1 MKHLLAALILLVTPA
16 LAQDADGPKVHAR
29 LVAEQPSVT
38 PGGTVTI
45 ALEEQI
51 APEWHTYW
59 KNPGDAGA
67 PTEITWTLPPGWK
80 ADAIQWPRPKRVP
93 VGPLMDYGYEGTP
106 WLLSK
111 LTAPADAPIDGKG
124 TAVIKAH
131 VTWLVCKQI
140 CIPEEAL
147 LTIDVPVGPSVADPL
162 VAKDFAA
169 ARALLPLASPWK
181 VTYALGATL
190 DIYAAAPS
198 LAAAH
203 PTTADFF
210 PAHSGLIRNA
220 APQLVGYAKDG
231 LVLRLTPGAAAKSKP
246 VEGLLVLTSTDGS
259 TQALDVNA
267 SPGAVPPVDF
277 TAPANQSDISL
288 WLAIAF
294 AFLGGIILNIM
305 PCVLPILAMK
315 ALSLATHGQDGR
327 GESFSYAA
335 GAVLSFA
342 VLGLAIVLL
351 RSGGAAIGWG
361 FQLQNPIAVAGFAL
375 LVFAVGLNL
384 SGLFEVG
391 SVTAG
396 EGLASRGGLVGA
408 FFTGVLAV
416 AVAAPC
422 TAPFMAAALGFA
434 LTQGAFSALAVFVSL
449 GLGFALPFLLL
460 GIWPRA
466 LAFIPKPGPWMLTFK
481 QFLAFPMYAAAV
493 WLVWVLAQEAGPRGV
508 VLVLG
513 GAIALA
519 LAVFVSL
526 GVGFALPFLLLGVW
540 PRALAFIPKP
550 GAWMLTFKQFLA
562 FPMYA
567 AAAWLVWVLA
577 QEAGP
582 RGVVLVLGAM
592 ILLAMAAWLWSKTR
606 DLSARGRSIGAVAAA
621 LVLIIA
627 LWGVG
632 SLQGNAASPAASAPK
647 RGEAYSAQKL
657 ASLRAAGRPVF
668 VDATAAWCITCLVNE
683 DAVLSRDSI
692 KSAFAAR
699 KVAYLVADWTN
710 QNPEIT
716 ALLKDNGRSGVP
728 LYLYYAPGAKSPVIL
743 PQILTEAG
751 VLGALG
757 G

>member
-1 MKHLLAALILLVTPA
+1 M
-16 LAQDADGPKVHAR
+16 HAR
-29 LVAEQPSVT
+29 LIAEDKAVT
-38 PGGTVTI
+38 PGGAITI
-45 ALEEQI
+45 ALEEKI

-67 PTEITWTLPPGWK
+67 PTEIQWTLPPGWK
-80 ADAIQWPRPKRVP
+80 ADAIQWPRPKRLP

-106 WLLSK
+106 WLLTK
-111 LTAPADAPIDGKG
+111 ITAPADASG
-124 TAVIKAH
+124 TATLKAH

-140 CIPEEAL
+140 CIPEEANL
-147 LTIDVPVGPSVADPL
+147 SIDVPVSTAEHDPA

-169 ARALLPLASPWK
+169 ARALLPVASPWK
-181 VTYALGATL
+181 VTYALGTNL
-190 DIYAAAPS
+190 DLYAAAPS

-210 PAHSGLIRNA
+210 PAQSGLIRNA
-220 APQLVGYAKDG
+220 QPQLVGYSKDG
-231 LVLRLTPGAAAKSKP
+231 LVLRLTPAATAKSKP

-259 TQALDVNA
+259 VQALEVA
-267 SPGAVPPVDF
+267 ATPGPVPTVDF
-277 TAPANQSDISL
+277 AAPSSGEGDITL

-294 AFLGGIILNIM
+294 AFLGGIILNVM

-327 GESFSYAA
+327 SESFSYAL

-361 FQLQNPIAVAGFAL
+361 FQLQSPIAVAGFAL

-396 EGLASRGGLVGA
+396 EGLAARGGLVGA

-422 TAPFMAAALGFA
+422 TTPFMAAALGFA
-434 LTQGAFSALAVFVSL
+434 LTQGA
-449 GLGFALPFLLL
+449 LP
-460 GIWPRA
+460 
-466 LAFIPKPGPWMLTFK
+466 
-481 QFLAFPMYAAAV
+481 
-493 WLVWVLAQEAGPRGV
+493 
-508 VLVLG
+508 
-513 GAIALA
+513 A

-540 PRALAFIPKP
+540 PKLLAFIPKP
-550 GAWMLTFKQFLA
+550 GPWMLTFKQFLA

-582 RGVVLVLGAM
+582 RGVALVLGAM
-592 ILLAMAAWLWSKTR
+592 ILVALAAWLWSKTR
-606 DLSARGRSIGAVAAA
+606 DLETRGRTIGSVAALIVLIGAA
-621 LVLIIA
+621 
-627 LWGVG
+627 WSVG
-632 SLQGNAASPAASAPK
+632 SLQGNAATPAAAAP
-647 RGEAYSAQKL
+647 RLGEAYTPEKL
-657 ASLRAAGRPVF
+657 ASLRAANRPVF

-692 KSAFAAR
+692 KSAFAS
-699 KVAYLVADWTN
+699 KNVAYLVADWTN
-710 QNPEIT
+710 QNPQIT
-716 ALLKDNGRSGVP
+716 ALLKENGRSGVP
-728 LYLYYAPGAKSPVIL
+728 LYLYYAPGAKAPVIL
-743 PQILTEAG
+743 PQILTESG
-751 VLGALG
+751 VLAVVGS
-757 G
+757 